1 VLLEQLEI
9 LLDVLP
15 DNLIISGNG
24 INGVFSKNITINSSN
39 NTKGLDVLWGRRK
52 IDRLKDIYNNQFKEK
67 SRDLVKQD
75 IVTLALQHHLV
86 SDFTS
91 LVAVDITP
99 TRPESE
105 QLNSQSIVKKRKAH
119 LSSSYNPQDVNLEA
133 QLAQYEAEL
142 AQVIQSS
149 QANYSI
155 APSPAF
161 LAMAAA
167 SASQAQAYASPAN
180 SYSALKVPA
189 SAIVVQASRTATN
202 SQLFMYVGT
211 LILLLAFI
219 LRRRKPV

>member
-1 VLLEQLEI
+1 MHDLFEKLESPALTDIEVDFPTEVNAELALGTI
-9 LLDVLP
+9 SDLYAGETITAVYKVNVLP

-105 QLNSQSIVKKRKAH
+105 QLKVGKMLITSRLPSTQGC
-119 LSSSYNPQDVNLEA
+119 LESHPCLA
-133 QLAQYEAEL
+133 LVQTLVEQL
-142 AQVIQSS
+142 
-149 QANYSI
+149 N
-155 APSPAF
+155 
-161 LAMAAA
+161 
-167 SASQAQAYASPAN
+167 
-180 SYSALKVPA
+180 VPPHTPGRD
-189 SAIVVQASRTATN
+189 QPT
-202 SQLFMYVGT
+202 
-211 LILLLAFI
+211 
-219 LRRRKPV
+219 